1 MGQQWDLFKPIRRI
15 CQNSS
20 FDADIIDVNVIGEIN
35 DKRYEVL
42 RGLVINGPWQGKDK
56 WTPETQGYGKKL
68 PKAKTMNNLVYDCEL
83 EKEAKT
89 LLDPK
94 CTDVEPTAPT
104 GKTGIFYSKDMD
116 WDVPDI
122 TSAVTEWME
131 EISEFAVSDIA
142 ITDKE
147 VTFKDNAL
155 REYLNLMRPNLT
167 KIGCAEVLCNDKGMS
182 KYRAFCLTDQ
192 SPLKLDDVVYE
203 AGNGGCKEGEQ
214 CPQGSCDQF
223 GMCDVKP

>member
-1 MGQQWDLFKPIRRI
+1 MLIHGRCLLWRI
-15 CQNSS
+15 GIAIKVVNRSCPNSS
-20 FDADIIDVNVIGEIN
+20 FDAEVIETYVVGDIN
-35 DKRYEVL
+35 DERYAIL

-68 PKAKTMNNLVYDCEL
+68 PKAKTMNN
-83 EKEAKT
+83 
-89 LLDPK
+89 
-94 CTDVEPTAPT
+94 
-104 GKTGIFYSKDMD
+104 KDID
-116 WDVPDI
+116 WDVPEI
-122 TSAVTEWME
+122 TSAVSEWIK

-167 KIGCAEVLCNDKGMS
+167 KIGCAEVLCNDNGMN
-182 KYRAFCLTDQ
+182 KYRAFCLTDKP
-192 SPLKLDDVVYE
+192 PLKPNEVVYE
-203 AGNGGCKEGEQ
+203 AGKGGCKHGEN
-214 CPQGSCDQF
+214 CPQETCDKF

>member
-1 MGQQWDLFKPIRRI
+1 SCP
-15 CQNSS
+15 NSS
-20 FDADIIDVNVIGEIN
+20 FDAEVIETYVVGDIN
-35 DKRYEVL
+35 DERYAIL

-68 PKAKTMNNLVYDCEL
+68 PKAKTMNKLVYDCEL

-89 LLDPK
+89 LLNPK
-94 CTDVEPTAPT
+94 CTYDQPQDPV
-104 GKTGIFYSKDMD
+104 GKTGIFYSKDID
-116 WDVPDI
+116 WDVPEI
-122 TSAVTEWME
+122 TSAVSEWIK

-167 KIGCAEVLCNDKGMS
+167 KIGCAEVLCNDNGMN
-182 KYRAFCLTDQ
+182 KYRAFCLTD
-192 SPLKLDDVVYE
+192 
-203 AGNGGCKEGEQ
+203 
-214 CPQGSCDQF
+214 
-223 GMCDVKP
+223 KP